1 MNYPN
6 YSTNAMFGPI
16 PLWAFIIG
24 VIAAFIL
31 IFSYLYGAIKTYQTK
46 DTSQISLWMWIIVIF
61 GAVSL
66 DIFFLLGIVL
76 TKGSLSFSLMFALET
91 ITIIFAAYIFITKI
105 KNMCFAKKLKITEKE
120 YCQILIDKINAKKKN
135 K

>member
-6 YSTNAMFGPI
+6 YSTNSMFGPI

-76 TKGSLSFSLMFALET
+76 TKGSLSFSL
-91 ITIIFAAYIFITKI
+91 IIFAGYIFVTKI
-105 KNMCFAKKLKITEKE
+105 KNICFAKKLKITEKE

>member
-1 MNYPN
+1 MNYSN
-6 YSTNAMFGPI
+6 YSTNSMFGPV
-16 PLWAFIIG
+16 PLWAFVIG

-76 TKGSLSFSLMFALET
+76 TKGGLSFSLMFALET
-91 ITIIFAAYIFITKI
+91 ITIIFAGYIFITKI
-105 KNMCFAKKLKITEKE
+105 KNIYFAKKLKITEKE
-120 YCQILIDKINAKKKN
+120 YCQTLIDKINAKKKN